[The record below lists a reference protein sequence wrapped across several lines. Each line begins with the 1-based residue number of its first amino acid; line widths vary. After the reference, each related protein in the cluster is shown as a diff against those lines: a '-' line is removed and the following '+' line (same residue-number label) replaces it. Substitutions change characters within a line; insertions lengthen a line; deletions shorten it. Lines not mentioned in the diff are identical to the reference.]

1 MVVRVALDWT
11 ANTTHAALLFAESRG
26 FAKEETGVSL
36 EFVEPTS
43 TDAPPTPLDGLIDG
57 KVDVAICP
65 CDHVLKEHM
74 GQDRVI
80 CVATLTAVD
89 ISAVCV
95 LESSDIT
102 GFVSTRS
109 HGTPCILILL
119 FISSSYPLRYPPRAK
134 ASQLARLQPADK
146 TQ

>member
-109 HGTPCILILL
+109 HGTPCILIL
-119 FISSSYPLRYPPRAK
+119 
-134 ASQLARLQPADK
+134 RLQPADK